1 LINDFNKKYLG
12 KSMKQQQSGSVLAIS
27 LVLLTAIT
35 LIAVMNMQRAGLQ
48 TKIVGALQ
56 HREGDYNRVAN
67 ENTLVIREMQD
78 GRNQSL
84 SDAMNSPSNTST
96 VLSLAS
102 QDPHARINTTI
113 LHIEPTLNP
122 GKAVTSSLR
131 NDNSRG
137 KNGAGIQRF
146 KITTRSNPTS
156 GASSA
161 QTIGSTVL
169 SPE

>member
-1 LINDFNKKYLG
+1 
-12 KSMKQQQSGSVLAIS
+12 MKQQQSGSVLAIS

-56 HREGDYNRVAN
+56 HREGDYNKVAN
-67 ENTLVIREMQD
+67 ENTLVIREMQR
-78 GRNQSL
+78 GLTQSL
-84 SDAMNSPSNTST
+84 SDAMNSPTNTST

-102 QDPHARINTTI
+102 QDSHIGIQTTI
-113 LHIEPTLNP
+113 FHIEPTLSP

-131 NDNSRG
+131 DNNSRG
-137 KNGAGIQRF
+137 KNGAGIQKF
-146 KITTRSNPTS
+146 KITTRSNQAN
-156 GASSA
+156 GVSSA
-161 QTIGSTVL
+161 QTVGSTVL

>member
-1 LINDFNKKYLG
+1 
-12 KSMKQQQSGSVLAIS
+12 MKQQQSGSVLAIS

-56 HREGDYNRVAN
+56 HREGDFNRVAN
-67 ENTLVIREMQD
+67 ENTQVIREMQG
-78 GRNQSL
+78 GRTLSL
-84 SDAMNSPSNTST
+84 SDAMNSPTNTST

-102 QDPHARINTTI
+102 QNPHFGIQTTI
-113 LHIEPTLNP
+113 LHIEPTLSP

-131 NDNSRG
+131 DNNSRG
-137 KNGAGIQRF
+137 KNGAGIQKF
-146 KITTRSNPTS
+146 KITTRSNLAN
-156 GASSA
+156 GISSA
-161 QTIGSTVL
+161 QTVGSTVL